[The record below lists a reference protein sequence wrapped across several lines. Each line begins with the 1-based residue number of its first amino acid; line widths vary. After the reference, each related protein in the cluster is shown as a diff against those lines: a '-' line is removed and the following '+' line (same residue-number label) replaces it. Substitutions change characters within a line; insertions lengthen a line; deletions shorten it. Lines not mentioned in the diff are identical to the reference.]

1 MAEPMD
7 DRELERM
14 MKEGL
19 EQRAATADESAAGE
33 ILMSARA
40 GSARRSWRNTAV
52 IGLAAAS
59 VAGVAFATLVLD
71 DDEIR
76 SGGRGDPASGAPA
89 TGVPVTD
96 WRTEYWHDVK
106 VDVPADWGWG
116 GAPMP
121 DIVDPESGSNGEPI
135 DCGAMAHIGPKGQ
148 RFLNGDSSVPYVGR
162 PLMMTDACRGGLEP
176 GQWWPP
182 TAPYVWLGA
191 PVEPGTVEFDNGY
204 VMETVEV
211 NGSTVSVAT
220 KDASLRQQILA
231 TADGGE
237 TCMSEYDGAPT
248 IQAVPREGVPDAN
261 GMTICAYT
269 ERDGHAELTYVTHVA
284 DELTKVFTSAVRR
297 APVVDCQP
305 GKAHEWVLLTVEGSG
320 GIRQDHLVELGE
332 CSGIRLI
339 PGGDLV
345 ELTDETV
352 APWAVDGIPA
362 YVVGPYGGKG
372 LTGAFF
378 RGMLG

>member
-19 EQRAATADESAAGE
+19 EQRAATVDESAAGE
-33 ILMSARA
+33 ILTSARS

-52 IGLAAAS
+52 IGLTAAS
-59 VAGVAFATLVLD
+59 VAGIALATLVLD

-76 SGGRGDPASGAPA
+76 SGGRDTVGNASTEGPA
-89 TGVPVTD
+89 TR
-96 WRTEYWHDVK
+96 WRTEYWHDTK

-121 DIVDPESGSNGEPI
+121 ESTDLETGNVGDAI
-135 DCGAMAHIGPKGQ
+135 DCGASAYVGSDGT
-148 RFLNGDSSVPYVGR
+148 RLLNGDRSVPYVGR
-162 PLMMTDACRGGLEP
+162 PLMMTDACMGQVGP
-176 GQWWPP
+176 GNWQPP

-191 PVEPGTVEFDNGY
+191 PVEPGTVEFANGY
-204 VMETVEV
+204 VMETREV

-220 KDASLRQQILA
+220 KDPALRREILA
-231 TADGGE
+231 TAGGGE
-237 TCMSEYDGAPT
+237 TCQSEYDVAPS
-248 IQAVPREGVPDAN
+248 IEAVPREGILEVT

-269 ERDGHAELTYVTHVA
+269 EVAGGVQLTYVTHVGA
-284 DELTKVFTSAVRR
+284 EATRNFEDAVGRT
-297 APVVDCQP
+297 PVADCQP
-305 GKAHEWVLLTVEGSG
+305 NGAHEWVLLTVEGTEG
-320 GIRQDHLVELGE
+320 LRQDHLVQLGE
-332 CSGIRLI
+332 CSGIQLL

-345 ELTDETV
+345 ELTQETV

-362 YVVGPYGGKG
+362 YVVGPYDGKG
-372 LTGAFF
+372 STGGFF

>member
-19 EQRAATADESAAGE
+19 EQRAATVDESAAGE
-33 ILMSARA
+33 ILTSARA

-76 SGGRGDPASGAPA
+76 SGGRGGPASGQPA

-135 DCGAMAHIGPKGQ
+135 DCGAMAYIGPKGQ
-148 RFLNGDSSVPYVGR
+148 RFLNGDSAVPYVGR

-191 PVEPGTVEFDNGY
+191 PVEPGTVEFGNGY
-204 VMETVEV
+204 VMETIEV

-248 IQAVPREGVPDAN
+248 IQAVPREGVPDVNA
-261 GMTICAYT
+261 MTVCAYT

-284 DELTKVFTSAVRR
+284 DEMTKVFTSAVRR